1 MRKYLSKKNVT
12 KSFWVILLA
21 IFLPLNMQAEMVEE
35 PFDAYDYYDGILMTQ
50 ISTFGG
56 NSSFSFT
63 SKKSY
68 PNVVSVVVRVG
79 VGDYLYGNEYS
90 SGAMISVNGQER
102 DVTITNINRYK
113 GSTSNL
119 DMTELKFD
127 LNEANTTVTLGGS
140 IGNGTCDFYIESAI
154 VVYEKDDDFN
164 FIGYPIWVRVWDV
177 DARAYVERQVTEDN
191 RLDIMNDGGSVQYNG
206 DKMIVLNNSKTT
218 GGIISE
224 MEDMILYLKGTN
236 KIEGSSNMPLSFHG
250 HYTITTEGNNPGSLQ
265 LSVYSPSLP
274 FDPESVTLE
283 QNLVYIPP
291 TSYGSVRT
299 GKICVPIDPL
309 VNLSNTS
316 REVPVT
322 TNGNLDNKVY
332 DDVLYNLKSEDGN
345 GYDATTQSILM
356 ATTMHG
362 EDVDAIISNY
372 KPGSY
377 EYSQNFAGIT
387 FLVPAGTGKAIVVGH
402 TSDEGVLNVKI
413 GNNTPYVIPSGVP
426 VGTRFTFPYDV
437 EEATYVYVYSD
448 SPIKTVEA
456 AGDRRA
462 GKKTTVTVGVG
473 SVGVEANTVQNSNPN
488 PGDATAIKTILSK
501 EQKVVRPQVW
511 YSISGRCLQGVPTQK
526 GLYIF
531 GGRKYVIK

>member
-1 MRKYLSKKNVT
+1 MDKR
-12 KSFWVILLA
+12 
-21 IFLPLNMQAEMVEE
+21 
-35 PFDAYDYYDGILMTQ
+35 DY
-50 ISTFGG
+50 
-56 NSSFSFT
+56 
-63 SKKSY
+63 
-68 PNVVSVVVRVG
+68 
-79 VGDYLYGNEYS
+79 
-90 SGAMISVNGQER
+90 
-102 DVTITNINRYK
+102 
-113 GSTSNL
+113 
-119 DMTELKFD
+119 
-127 LNEANTTVTLGGS
+127 
-140 IGNGTCDFYIESAI
+140 
-154 VVYEKDDDFN
+154 
-164 FIGYPIWVRVWDV
+164 V
-177 DARAYVERQVTEDN
+177 DIQVTSEN
-191 RLDIMNDGGSVQYNG
+191 RLDIMGDGGKLQYNG
-206 DKMIVLNNSKTT
+206 GKMLVLNSPNHLSGITT
-218 GGIISE
+218 EI
-224 MEDMILYLKGTN
+224 EDMILYLKGDN
-236 KIEGSSNMPLSFHG
+236 KIEAGSGTALSWSKSL
-250 HYTITTEGNNPGSLQ
+250 IVTTEGNDPGSLT
-265 LSVYSPSLP
+265 LPCYSPSLP
-274 FDPESVTLE
+274 LNTQGIIFE

-372 KPGSY
+372 KPGTY
-377 EYSQNFAGIT
+377 EYSQYFAGIT

-488 PGDATAIKTILSK
+488 PGDASGIKTIVSK

-511 YSISGRCLQGVPTQK
+511 YSISGHRLQGVPTQK

>member
-1 MRKYLSKKNVT
+1 MRNYLSKNNVT

-21 IFLPLNMQAEMVEE
+21 IFLPLNMHAEMVEE

-50 ISTFGG
+50 ISTFSG

-102 DVTITNINRYK
+102 DVTITNTNRYM

-119 DMTELKFD
+119 EMDDLAFEL
-127 LNEANTTVTLGGS
+127 NGESGEITVGGS
-140 IGNGTCDFYIESAI
+140 IGNGTCDFYIESI
-154 VVYEKDDDFN
+154 VVYYEKDES
-164 FIGYPIWVRVWDV
+164 IIEYPIWVRKYDV
-177 DARAYVERQVTEDN
+177 DKRDYVDIQVTSEN
-191 RLDIMNDGGSVQYNG
+191 RLDIMGDGGKLQYNG
-206 DKMIVLNNSKTT
+206 GKMLVLNSPNHLSGITT
-218 GGIISE
+218 EI
-224 MEDMILYLKGTN
+224 EDMILYLKGDN
-236 KIEGSSNMPLSFHG
+236 KIEAGSGTALSWSKSL
-250 HYTITTEGNNPGSLQ
+250 IVTTEGNDPGSLT
-265 LSVYSPSLP
+265 LTCYSPSLP
-274 FDPESVTLE
+274 LNTQGIIFE

-316 REVPVT
+316 REVSVT

-488 PGDATAIKTILSK
+488 PGDATAIKTIVSK

-511 YSISGRCLQGVPTQK
+511 YSISGHRLQGVPTQK